1 MTRRFA
7 CLLAVLATAAASVV
21 GCGLGPGD
29 EQGGKGAS
37 LRVTR
42 DFGRE
47 TLSQATTAKVRE
59 DQTVM
64 RFLSANNDVKTRF
77 GGGFVQAIDGLVGGG
92 ASQTRDWFFYVN
104 GIEADRGAADYELS
118 PGDVVQWD
126 HRDWRETMD
135 VRAIVGAF
143 PEPFLHGLDG
153 KRFPVRVE
161 CEDTESDAC
170 RGVKEILVEAG
181 VPATGATLGAPGNQN
196 VIRVVVATWNSA
208 RGLNTARVIE
218 AGPRKSGVFARFAE
232 EGERLELLD
241 FDGEVV
247 RTGGSDSGLI
257 AALRP
262 TDKEFLWLVTGVSE
276 QGVDSAAAAFGAAS
290 LRDAFAV
297 AVEGE
302 TVSKLPLE
310 PEG

>member
-1 MTRRFA
+1 MARRLA
-7 CLLAVLATAAASVV
+7 CLLAALATALGVA

-29 EQGGKGAS
+29 EQAGDGAS

-47 TLSQATTAKVRE
+47 TLSSSTMPKLRE
-59 DQTVM
+59 DQTAM
-64 RFLSANNDVKTRF
+64 RFLRSNNDVDTRF
-77 GGGFVQAIDGLVGGG
+77 GGAFVQAIDGLAGGG
-92 ASQTRDWFFYVN
+92 AGGTLDWFFYVN
-104 GIEADRGAADYELS
+104 GIESGRGAAEYELS

-126 HRDWRETMD
+126 YRDWRETMD

-161 CEDTESDAC
+161 CEDVESGAC
-170 RGVKEILVEAG
+170 RDVKDVLVEAG
-181 VPATGATLGAPGNQN
+181 VPATGATLGATGTQN
-196 VIRVVVATWNSA
+196 VIRVVVARWSRA
-208 RGLNTARVIE
+208 RDLNTARVIE
-218 AGPRKSGVFARFAE
+218 SGPRSSGVFAKFAE

-241 FDGEVV
+241 FDGEVA
-247 RTGGSDSGLI
+247 RTAGPDTGLI

-262 TDKEFLWLVTGVSE
+262 TDKEFLWLVTGGSE
-276 QGVDSAAAAFGAAS
+276 QAVDSAAAAFDARS

-302 TVSKLPLE
+302 KVSDLPLE
-310 PEG
+310 VGG

>member
-1 MTRRFA
+1 MLRGLA
-7 CLLAVLATAAASVV
+7 CLLAVLATATASA

-29 EQGGKGAS
+29 EQSGDGAS

-42 DFGRE
+42 DFGGE
-47 TLSQATTAKVRE
+47 TLSEASAPKVRE
-59 DQTVM
+59 DQTAM
-64 RFLSANNDVKTRF
+64 RFLRSSNDVQTRF
-77 GGGFVQAIDGLVGGG
+77 GGGFVQAIDGLAGGG
-92 ASQTRDWFFYVN
+92 ASGTMDWFFYVN
-104 GIEADRGAADYELS
+104 GVESDRGAAEYELS

-126 HRDWRETMD
+126 YRDWRETMD

-161 CEDTESDAC
+161 CEDAESGAC
-170 RGVKEILVEAG
+170 GRVKDVLVEAG
-181 VPATGATLGAPGNQN
+181 VPATGATLGASGTQN
-196 VIRVVVATWNSA
+196 VIRVLVATWSRA
-208 RGLNTARVIE
+208 RELHTARVVE
-218 AGPRKSGVFARFAE
+218 SGPRESGVFARFAE

-247 RTGGSDSGLI
+247 RSGGADTGLI

-262 TDKEFLWLVTGVSE
+262 TDKEFVWLVTGGSDQAVE
-276 QGVDSAAAAFGAAS
+276 DAAAAFDARS
-290 LRDAFAV
+290 LRGAFAV

-302 TVSKLPLE
+302 RVSKLPLE
-310 PEG
+310 AGG